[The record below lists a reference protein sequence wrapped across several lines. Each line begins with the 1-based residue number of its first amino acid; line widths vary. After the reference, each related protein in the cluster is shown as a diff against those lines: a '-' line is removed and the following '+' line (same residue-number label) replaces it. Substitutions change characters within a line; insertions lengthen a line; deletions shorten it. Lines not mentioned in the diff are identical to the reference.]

1 MAFENGN
8 GKIAPWALWMLLMI
22 PEIKTPIIFVGGKGG
37 VGKTT
42 LSASIAS
49 KLAKEKKKTLIVST
63 DPAHSLGDALDIK
76 LASKPKKITP
86 FLDAM
91 ELDAYEVTEKHFK
104 GIEETLQGYADP
116 RMFGK
121 IKEHLEL
128 AKESPGAQEAAILE
142 SICKLI
148 TMQDKYEHIVFDTA
162 PTGHTIRLLSLP
174 SIMSAWT
181 EGLMRHQREQEKIK
195 NAAEVFWEKKKDYKF
210 NPFKPSK
217 KNRWDRAL
225 EKMEARR
232 ELFLQ
237 TSKTLIDPSKTSIYL
252 VMIPQILPLEETKR
266 AVNALK
272 KFSIKCAGI
281 FVNQII
287 PKEQESDFWQTQVS
301 KQGEILDKIEKFLK
315 DQQRFY
321 VYLSPRD
328 LRGVGELE
336 NIEFT
341 PVPMH

>member
-1 MAFENGN
+1 MAFTNGD

-22 PEIKTPIIFVGGKGG
+22 PQIQTPIVFVGGKGG

-49 KLAKEKKKTLIVST
+49 KLAKEKKRTLIIST
-63 DPAHSLGDALDIK
+63 DPAHSLGDALNVK
-76 LASKPKKITP
+76 LTSKPKSISP

-91 ELDAYEVTEKHFK
+91 ELDAHEVTDSHFK

-116 RMFGK
+116 RMFKK

-142 SICKLI
+142 SICNLI
-148 TMQDKYEHIVFDTA
+148 AMRDKYEHIVFDTA

-181 EGLMRHQREQEKIK
+181 EGLMRHQKDQEKIK
-195 NAAEVFWEKKKDYKF
+195 NAAEVFWEKKKNYAF
-210 NPFKPSK
+210 NPFKPSR

-225 EKMEARR
+225 EKLEARK

-237 TSKTLIDPSKTSIYL
+237 TSSVLTDSTKTAIFL
-252 VMIPQILPLEETKR
+252 VMIPQMLPLEETKR
-266 AVNALK
+266 AVDALK
-272 KFSIKCAGI
+272 KFSINCAGI

-287 PKEQESDFWQTQVS
+287 PKDQQSDFWQTQVA
-301 KQGEILDKIEKFLK
+301 KQDDILKKIEKSLGAQK
-315 DQQRFY
+315 KFY
-321 VYLSPRD
+321 IYLSPRD
-328 LRGVGELE
+328 LRGVEELE
-336 NIEFT
+336 KIDFT
-341 PVPMH
+341 SSCAG